1 MNNSIG
7 TLLTLTGAAVA
18 IVFGLIYLFR
28 SKFMGYHRMAVQKDW
43 NELSNEM
50 QTLILALMRTVG
62 GGFLSVSIAV
72 IILQLE
78 FNKSQNHKI
87 ALAILIVGS
96 ILTLGTLYAT
106 ILVRTKTKG
115 RPPTIAALL
124 LLILLLMG
132 YFFNII
138 G

>member
-43 NELSNEM
+43 NELSHEM

-78 FNKSQNHKI
+78 FNRSQNHKI
-87 ALAILIVGS
+87 ALAILIVGG

-132 YFFNII
+132 YFFNIM

>member
-7 TLLTLTGAAVA
+7 TLLTLAGAAVA

-43 NELSNEM
+43 NELSHEL

-78 FNKSQNHKI
+78 FNRSQNHWI
-87 ALAILIVGS
+87 ALAILIVGG

-106 ILVRTKTKG
+106 LLVRTKTKG

-132 YFFNII
+132 YFFNIM